1 MKSHFLRAVLV
12 HYIFYFSYVSP
23 LPSWLI
29 ARQSCD
35 TIICLPDDW
44 WVGPAGLVDGID
56 EWLDG
61 FKTTNPPLPEIP
73 PPSTPKAGS
82 QVVPAP
88 PILEPDINL
97 DVIAPKQGLEE
108 CAPSSPPDSQR
119 DSDSTNP
126 GPCLKATEQLI
137 WPRNCEDAAQN
148 GKTQQ
153 MLSVMN
159 VGYRVIVDPM
169 CPVKDG
175 VLFWLAEITPE
186 DIDLLKSG
194 GGVGS
199 IVPNLPFRS
208 EVVSTSPPGE
218 KFPAIRKR
226 STVEKR
232 ATVNVVK
239 QKTSDPSLTF
249 LSSPPWKINSES
261 YAYFSKA
268 GEGVRVYDIDTGCNT
283 IGSEFGDLSISWIYV
298 PGSTR
303 EEKDDFQVDKGQL
316 PGTCLLSKI
325 AGRHFGVVKKPRL
338 TIVKVIP
345 TLASFMEALLL
356 VFLNLQSSSVTKGW
370 TIVNIAGGFLPSNE
384 GSVDWQQT
392 LERLRIL
399 LINGIVELHG
409 TVVVCSSGADFR
421 NPYSDMVHY
430 PARIPGIITVG
441 SVLASDPVQ
450 PSGGGL
456 DGLRNG
462 QRFPWSRGRDSVT
475 LNAPGNGFCLYPD
488 YTVRK
493 VQAPSLSSAIVS
505 GLVANLLSLPDL
517 GPYFREQANTPA
529 TVAAYLQR
537 FSYKRFQL
545 QESVWN
551 GLDSEQTRLQYE
563 NWYGDAPSKQLNP
576 LDMQ

>member
-1 MKSHFLRAVLV
+1 MKNHFFRAVLV
-12 HYIFYFSYVSP
+12 HNIFYFSSVSA
-23 LPSWLI
+23 LPSWLF

-35 TIICLPDDW
+35 TIACFPDDW
-44 WVGPAGLVDGID
+44 WVGPAGLADGIY

-61 FKTTNPPLPEIP
+61 FKTNPPLPEIP
-73 PPSTPKAGS
+73 PNIPKDGS

-97 DVIAPKQGLEE
+97 DVIAPNQSLEE

-119 DSDSTNP
+119 DSDSKNP

-137 WPRNCEDAAQN
+137 WPRNCEDTAQN

-159 VGYRVIVDPM
+159 AGYRVIVDPM

-175 VLFWLAEITPE
+175 VLFWLADITPE

-199 IVPNLPFRS
+199 IVPDVPFRS
-208 EVVSTSPPGE
+208 EVASISPAGE
-218 KFPAIRKR
+218 KVPTSRTR

-239 QKTSDPSLTF
+239 QETSDPSLTF

-261 YAYFSKA
+261 YAYLSKA

-283 IGSEFGDLSISWIYV
+283 IESEFGGLSISWIY
-298 PGSTR
+298 PATSPR
-303 EEKDDFQVDKGQL
+303 EQRDDADVDRGQF

-325 AGRHFGVVKKPRL
+325 AGRYFGVSKGPRL
-338 TIVKVIP
+338 TIVKAKP
-345 TLASFMEALLL
+345 TISSFMEALLL
-356 VFLNLQSSSVTKGW
+356 VFLDLQSLSVTKGW
-370 TIVNIAGGFLPSNE
+370 TVVNIAGGFLPPNE
-384 GSVDWQQT
+384 PSVDWQQT
-392 LERLRIL
+392 LERMRVIL
-399 LINGIVELHG
+399 IDGIVEIHG
-409 TVVVCSSGADFR
+409 TVVVCSSGADFV
-421 NPYSDMVHY
+421 NPDPDMVHY

-441 SVLASDPVQ
+441 SVLASNPSE

-456 DGLRNG
+456 DELRNG

-475 LNAPGNGFCLYPD
+475 LNAPGNGLCVFPD
-488 YTVRK
+488 HTVRY
-493 VQAPSLSSAIVS
+493 VQGPSLSSAIVS
-505 GLVANLLSLPDL
+505 GLVANFLSLPDL
-517 GPYFREQANTPA
+517 GPYFREQTNTPA

-563 NWYGDAPSKQLNP
+563 YWYGDAPSKQLNP
-576 LDMQ
+576 LDMQK

>member
-1 MKSHFLRAVLV
+1 MKSQFLRAVLV
-12 HYIFYFSYVSP
+12 HYIFYFSSVSP
-23 LPSWLI
+23 LPNWLI

-35 TIICLPDDW
+35 TIACLPDDW
-44 WVGPAGLVDGID
+44 WMGPAGLADGIY

-61 FKTTNPPLPEIP
+61 FKTNPTLPEL
-73 PPSTPKAGS
+73 PPSIPKAGS
-82 QVVPAP
+82 EVVPAP

-97 DVIAPKQGLEE
+97 EVIAPKQGLEE
-108 CAPSSPPDSQR
+108 CASSSPPGSQR
-119 DSDSTNP
+119 DSDGTNP

-137 WPRNCEDAAQN
+137 WPRNCEDTAQN

-153 MLSVMN
+153 MLSVMS
-159 VGYRVIVDPM
+159 VGYRTIVDPM

-175 VLFWLAEITPE
+175 VLFWLAKITPE

-199 IVPNLPFRS
+199 IVPNVPFRS

-218 KFPAIRKR
+218 KFPASRKR

-239 QKTSDPSLTF
+239 QETGDPSLTF
-249 LSSPPWKINSES
+249 LSSPPWKINSGS
-261 YAYFSKA
+261 YAYFSEA
-268 GEGVRVYDIDTGCNT
+268 GEGIRVYDIDTGGNT
-283 IGSEFGDLSISWIYV
+283 IGSEFSDLSISWIHL
-298 PGSTR
+298 PGIPR
-303 EEKDDFQVDKGQL
+303 EEKDDYRADQGEL

-338 TIVKVIP
+338 TIVKARP

-356 VFLNLQSSSVTKGW
+356 VYRDLQNLSLTKGW

-392 LERLRIL
+392 LERMRIL
-399 LINGIVELHG
+399 LIVGIVELLG
-409 TVVVCSSGADFR
+409 TVVVCSSGADSR
-421 NPYSDMVHY
+421 TPYPDMVHY
-430 PARIPGIITVG
+430 PARFPGIITVG
-441 SVLASDPVQ
+441 SVLAADPMQ

-475 LNAPGNGFCLYPD
+475 LNAPGNGFCLFPD
-488 YTVRK
+488 STVRY

-517 GPYFREQANTPA
+517 GPYFRGQADIPA

-537 FSYKRFQL
+537 FSYKRFML